1 MHYKYILLILNCNKY
16 RWKAEIQKKTWLP
29 SAIKYFH
36 VIGDPSKCGSE
47 VYFIDNENSVIY
59 VNTKDDYLSLPHKI
73 VSAIAAV
80 HSTFT
85 YDYIFK
91 TDDDQMLINN
101 AFFTNLESR
110 LTNDVHYGGYTLN
123 IDTHTSSYWEVHD
136 VLPKNL
142 ILEGTTYATGRF
154 YLLSRHAV
162 TELLGS
168 VVEIAGRIIEDHT
181 IGYYLPPALK
191 VNMLR
196 LNNEVE
202 SSFIDYD
209 KYISDNYFIYTEC
222 VNCPEICVNAL
233 ISYLHFHPHYKVNVF
248 MTENDAKYILKY
260 INHPNIIINYVD
272 TSLSDVYNRDGHL
285 GTAIIWANVIKMHA
299 NKKIIHFDSDIIMR
313 GDIVNDLI
321 TGLYTY
327 DIVAPIR
334 CYKHNAN
341 GRDDIRML
349 PDVAS
354 TYCFGFNPAKIK
366 MYDMETLISMIRGY
380 HNPYGF
386 NVLDFFDPVCFDIM
400 NNGGKILF
408 IDNNIIGSSDSNGSR
423 NNKFKEIN
431 TYMDCG
437 DKIIHFSS
445 VGSGIN
451 FYKAMK
457 QGKQINV
464 AEGYVKHSFKT
475 LAIYLYFLYNIKST
489 YLPDYII
496 PLKEYFDCLS
506 TLKFIAI
513 EDIEQFTLRV
523 I

>member
-16 RWKAEIQKKTWLP
+16 RWKAEIQKNTWLP
-29 SAIKYFH
+29 TTIKYFH
-36 VIGDPSKCGSE
+36 VIGDPLKCGSE
-47 VYFIDNENSVIY
+47 VYFIDNENSIIY

-73 VSAIAAV
+73 ISAIAAV

-91 TDDDQMLINN
+91 TDDDQMLINT
-101 AFFTNLESR
+101 AFFTNIESR
-110 LTNDVHYGGYTLN
+110 LTNDVHYGGYTLD

-162 TELLGS
+162 TELLKS
-168 VVEIAGRIIEDHT
+168 VVEIAGRMIEDHA
-181 IGYYLPPALK
+181 IGYYLPANLK
-191 VNMLR
+191 INMLR
-196 LNNEVE
+196 INTEVE

-209 KYISDNYFIYTEC
+209 KYINDNYFIFTEC

-233 ISYLHFHPHYKVNVF
+233 ISYLHFHPYYKVNVF
-248 MTENDAKYILKY
+248 MTVNDAKYILKY

-272 TSLSDVYNRDGHL
+272 LSLSDVYNRDGHL
-285 GTAIIWANVIKMHA
+285 GTAIIWANVIKMHG

-313 GDIVNDLI
+313 GDIVNDI
-321 TGLYTY
+321 ICKLYNN
-327 DIVAPIR
+327 DLVAPIR
-334 CYKHNAN
+334 CYKDNEN
-341 GRDDIRML
+341 GRDDIRHL

-354 TYCFGFNPAKIK
+354 TYCFGFNPAKIGN
-366 MYDMETLISMIRGY
+366 YNNDILTSMVRGY

-386 NVLDFFDPVCFDIM
+386 PTLDFFDPVSFDILH
-400 NNGGKILF
+400 NEGKIAFL
-408 IDNNIIGSSDSNGSR
+408 DNNIIGGHSDKGGR
-423 NNKFKEIN
+423 CNKFKELNI
-431 TYMDCG
+431 YMDCG

-451 FYKAMK
+451 FFKSMK
-457 QGKQINV
+457 QGKPINV
-464 AEGYVKHSFKT
+464 SESYIKHSFKT
-475 LAIYLYFLYNIKST
+475 LST
-489 YLPDYII
+489 YLYLLFNIKTSNLPEYML
-496 PLKEYFDCLS
+496 PLKSYFECLS
-506 TLKFIAI
+506 DMKFIEI
-513 EDIEQFTLRV
+513 ENIEQF